1 MKKYTIAIVFMAI
14 LSVQLLNVNR
24 VQAQTVTTKT
34 DLTKFVGK
42 YQFTN
47 NKMTFLQIMLKDN
60 NLVLK
65 QLWDNREIT
74 FKQTGD
80 IEFYNDES
88 SFPLKFTKDNTGKIT
103 QVLAFD
109 RDLWNRVPD
118 DYQPKMEKIIT
129 LSASQLNSLTGK
141 YERKGGDGD
150 ADDRLQLSVKDGKLV
165 LTQMWDKAEITL
177 YAISE
182 VDFYNENQTFP
193 IKFTKGSDGL
203 ATQLLAK
210 GEDVWL
216 KVK

>member
-1 MKKYTIAIVFMAI
+1 MKKYTIAIIFMAV
-14 LSVQLLNVNR
+14 LSAQLLNVNH
-24 VQAQTVTTKT
+24 VLAQTVTTKT
-34 DLTKFVGK
+34 ALTKFVGK
-42 YQFTN
+42 YQFAN

-80 IEFYNDES
+80 LEFYNDES

-109 RDLWNRVPD
+109 KDLWNRVPD
-118 DYQPKMEKIIT
+118 DFQPQMEKVIT

-150 ADDRLQLSVKDGKLV
+150 ADDKLQLSVRDGKLV
-165 LTQMWDKAEITL
+165 LTQMWDKVEVTRML
-177 YAISE
+177 YRQLI
-182 VDFYNENQTFP
+182 F
-193 IKFTKGSDGL
+193 IMRTKRFL
-203 ATQLLAK
+203 
-210 GEDVWL
+210 
-216 KVK
+216 